1 MLQDVSEAGFAYG
14 RHMARDA
21 WLQGFCLLPLPV
33 LKQLLVIPCCPLHEG
48 RITVCRSVVL

>member
-14 RHMARDA
+14 RHVARNL

-33 LKQLLVIPCCPLHEG
+33 LEQLLIVAGCPLHEG
-48 RITVCRSVVL
+48 CIAVSWKVVL